1 MSGHSLEEGRE
12 RALVVYVNPDAE
24 EDEYSELEF
33 EGLVEAAQGEVVG
46 SARQR
51 VDRATS
57 ATYVRSGKVQE
68 IAGFAAELDA
78 DVVAFDCELSG
89 VQIRNL
95 EEKIE
100 RRVIDR
106 PTLILDI
113 FARRANTRE
122 GQLQVELAMMS
133 YRLPRLMSVYTK
145 FERQKGGIGMRGPGE
160 TKLESD
166 RRMVKARISRLSDEI
181 GKVKEHR
188 EQQRQ
193 ERERLPY
200 PLVSLVGY
208 TSAGKSTLM
217 NRLAD
222 TSVLADAMPFATLD
236 PTTRLVTTENGS
248 KMFLSD
254 TVGFI
259 RRLPTTLVAA
269 FRATLEEVTRSRLLL
284 HVVDASREGWELQRD
299 AVLETLEVIG
309 AAELPMLTVFNK
321 SDLLPPGL
329 AERLS
334 EEWPDSVA
342 VSALAGEGVPRL
354 LDEVQ
359 ARLTSGWRHV
369 EVLLPYDQSG
379 LIESCHKYGR
389 VISEE
394 YTPEGVAI
402 KSEMPIE
409 WAERLATYART

>member
-1 MSGHSLEEGRE
+1 MGGYSTETAPEKI
-12 RALVVYVNPDAE
+12 LVVFVNPDPE
-24 EDEYSELEF
+24 EDEYGELEF

-51 VDRATS
+51 VSRPVA
-57 ATYVRSGKVQE
+57 ATYVRSGKAQE
-68 IAGFAAELDA
+68 IARYAADLEA
-78 DVVAFDCELSG
+78 DVVAFDCELTG
-89 VQIRNL
+89 IQIRNL
-95 EEKIE
+95 EEICG

-122 GQLQVELAMMS
+122 GKLQVELAMMS

-166 RRMVKARISRLSDEI
+166 RRMVKARIARLSDEI
-181 GKVKEHR
+181 AKVKEHR

-193 ERERLPY
+193 ERERLPFA
-200 PLVSLVGY
+200 LVSLVGY

-217 NRLAD
+217 NRIAATD
-222 TSVLADAMPFATLD
+222 VLADAMPFATLD
-236 PTTRLVTTENGS
+236 PTTRLVTTETGF
-248 KMFLSD
+248 KFFLSD

-269 FRATLEEVTRSRLLL
+269 FRATLEEVAQSDLLL
-284 HVVDASREGWELQRD
+284 HIVDASREGWELQRD

-309 AAELPMLTVFNK
+309 ASDVPTVTVFNK
-321 SDLLPPGL
+321 ADLLPPGL
-329 AERLS
+329 AERLA

-342 VSALAGEGVPRL
+342 VRALTGEGIERL
-354 LDEVQ
+354 IEVSQ
-359 ARLTSGWRHV
+359 ARLAGGWRRV

-379 LIESCHKYGR
+379 LLESCHKYGR
-389 VISEE
+389 VHRED
-394 YTPEGVAI
+394 YTPEGVEV
-402 KSEMPIE
+402 SSDVPLE
-409 WAERLATYART
+409 WAERLAPFARK